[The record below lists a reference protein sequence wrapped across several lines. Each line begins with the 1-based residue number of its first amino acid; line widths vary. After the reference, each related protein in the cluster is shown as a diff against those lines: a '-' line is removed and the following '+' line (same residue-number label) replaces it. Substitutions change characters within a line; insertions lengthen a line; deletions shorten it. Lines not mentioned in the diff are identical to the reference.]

1 MKSEYIIETL
11 NLLLITVSM
20 FVLFLTSYNGLAALI
35 YIMPMIVETLKETA
49 KKKEKRIECI
59 VDVIGLLSSSA
70 GMILIVAIMLGFH
83 INSNFAIATIAVYPF
98 YKTFQVVVLYRREE

>member
-1 MKSEYIIETL
+1 MENSLEVSTKWEPL
-11 NLLLITVSM
+11 NK
-20 FVLFLTSYNGLAALI
+20 TSYNGLAALI

-49 KKKEKRIECI
+49 KKKGKRIECI

-70 GMILIVAIMLGFH
+70 VMILIVAIMLGFH
-83 INSNFAIATIAVYPF
+83 INSNFAIATIAVYSF

>member
-1 MKSEYIIETL
+1 MENSLEVSNKWEPL
-11 NLLLITVSM
+11 NK
-20 FVLFLTSYNGLAALI
+20 TSYNGLAALI

-59 VDVIGLLSSSA
+59 G
-70 GMILIVAIMLGFH
+70 
-83 INSNFAIATIAVYPF
+83 NFAIATITVYPF